1 MKKTM
6 SYTSKGNTYTVT
18 RDPNVSGTWLQG
30 YVGASYTDLV
40 LVFGQPTYLSKDGE
54 GKTKAEWNLKIN
66 GTVVA
71 IYDYKEYDKT
81 LDRIF
86 EWHVGGTS
94 KEVVKLVE
102 GVLAAI
108 RK

>member
-18 RDPNVSGTWLQG
+18 RGPDVSGTWLQG

-40 LVFGQPTYLSKDGE
+40 LAFGQPTHLGNG
-54 GKTKAEWNLKIN
+54 GKTQAEWDLKIN
-66 GTVVA
+66 GTAVT

-86 EWHVGGTS
+86 EWHIGGTS